1 MTSKLNKLLL
11 RVALLSCLAMPSAQL
26 WAANI
31 NEIRAWN
38 SPERT
43 RVVFDLSDSVLYDI
57 FELQNPSRIVIDI
70 APGKFSGEMPAK
82 SNLGPL
88 ISSIRVGDRED
99 AVRFVI
105 DLDTKVRYKHFT
117 LRPNEVYG
125 DRLVVDIHPLGQPK
139 SVDREQKVV
148 KKSDFLVVIDAGHG
162 GEDPGAVGARKTY
175 EKHLVL
181 EISKKLEKYL
191 DAQPG
196 IRADLT
202 RKGDYYIPLRRRT
215 RIAVE
220 KNADLFISIHAD
232 SFKRKSAH
240 GVSVFALSN
249 RGATSER
256 ARVIANKE
264 NSSDMLGGENLSV
277 VDDDVVEVLADLA
290 LNKQIERSLDVGAKV
305 RMRLSSIS
313 RMHGNSV
320 EQAGFVV
327 LKSPQIPSILVEV
340 GFISNPA
347 EEKKLK
353 TRSYQDRL
361 VKGIGNA
368 VVQFAK
374 ENPWQ
379 QIDWRTAS
387 N

>member
-1 MTSKLNKLLL
+1 MTSKLNKLLM
-11 RVALLSCLAMPSAQL
+11 RVALLSCLAMLSAQL
-26 WAANI
+26 WAATV

-70 APGKFSGEMPAK
+70 APGKFTGEMPAK

-105 DLDTKVRYKHFT
+105 DLDTKVSYKHFT

-125 DRLVVDIHPLGQPK
+125 DRLVVDIHPLSQPK
-139 SVDREQKVV
+139 NVDREQKVA

-202 RKGDYYIPLRRRT
+202 RKGDYYIPLRKRT

>member
-26 WAANI
+26 WAATV

-43 RVVFDLSDSVLYDI
+43 RVVFDLSDTALYDI

-70 APGKFSGEMPAK
+70 APGNFSGEMPAE

-105 DLDTKVRYKHFT
+105 DLDTKVSYKHFT

-139 SVDREQKVV
+139 SVEREQKVAQ
-148 KKSDFLVVIDAGHG
+148 KSDFLVVIDAGHG